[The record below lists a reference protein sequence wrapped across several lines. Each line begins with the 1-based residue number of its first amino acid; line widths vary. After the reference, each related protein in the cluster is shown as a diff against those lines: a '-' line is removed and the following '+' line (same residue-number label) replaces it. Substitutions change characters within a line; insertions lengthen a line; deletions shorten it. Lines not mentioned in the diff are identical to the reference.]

1 MIARPTARR
10 GRDDRPCTG
19 RDRVVQHLVHGPRMI
34 GQDAPSADTLLEHS
48 PDGTWSEAGVVQGS
62 TSSRDHSGGA
72 AADGVIP
79 TFDHQEDR
87 TFDN

>member
-1 MIARPTARR
+1 MPHVNDDETPRPGLTKPLINNI
-10 GRDDRPCTG
+10 GG
-19 RDRVVQHLVHGPRMI
+19 MI
-34 GQDAPSADTLLEHS
+34 GQEAPSADTLLERS

-62 TSSRDHSGGA
+62 TSSRDHSGA